1 MFYCPTIR
9 QSQCFLEFSQFLNYL
24 NSCLSYL
31 VEHTL
36 LHIHTFSCFHKWLWI
51 SMRLGIVLW
60 WHCKQNSWTKKRIL
74 SGCTK
79 HVYVTMTRW
88 GHPIWLGCKLAESKI
103 FLCVISWSHHAQFIM
118 GTLSWLHKCTKS
130 MKRNQGSNH
139 AKLDFNSS
147 QLRSQTSY
155 LILTFN
161 ALSSIFCPHSLDSW
175 SNPYSSVLT
184 FYFLKNYSQANEKT
198 IAWIYTKH
206 YRLQYLFP
214 PLS

>member
-1 MFYCPTIR
+1 
-9 QSQCFLEFSQFLNYL
+9 
-24 NSCLSYL
+24 
-31 VEHTL
+31 
-36 LHIHTFSCFHKWLWI
+36 
-51 SMRLGIVLW
+51 MRLGIVLW

-103 FLCVISWSHHAQFIM
+103 FLCVILWSHHAQFIM
-118 GTLSWLHKCTKS
+118 GTLSSLHKCTKS
-130 MKRNQGSNH
+130 MEQNQGSNH
-139 AKLDFNSS
+139 AKFDFNSS
-147 QLRSQTSY
+147 QLRSRTSY

-184 FYFLKNYSQANEKT
+184 FYFLKT
-198 IAWIYTKH
+198 IHKLLRRQLLEYTQNTTGSNICFH
-206 YRLQYLFP
+206 LSPNTSLSSILS
-214 PLS
+214 PL